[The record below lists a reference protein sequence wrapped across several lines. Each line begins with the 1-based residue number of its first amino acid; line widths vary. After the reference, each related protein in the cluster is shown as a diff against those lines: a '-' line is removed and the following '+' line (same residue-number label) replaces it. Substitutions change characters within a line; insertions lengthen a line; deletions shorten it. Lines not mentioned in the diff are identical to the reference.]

1 MSPARSVVAV
11 VVTWLLVAATS
22 ARSEHANTVNC
33 AVSILEKMLV
43 DSIQAA
49 LSYL

>member
-22 ARSEHANTVNC
+22 ARSEHANTGHC
-33 AVSILEKMLV
+33 AVVPQKVPFEGS
-43 DSIQAA
+43 
-49 LSYL
+49 

>member
-11 VVTWLLVAATS
+11 VVTWLMVTATS
-22 ARSEHANTVNC
+22 ARSEHPHTGHC
-33 AVSILEKMLV
+33 AVSTLEKMLV

-49 LSYL
+49 LTYL